1 MLRMVETSVIK
12 HLSFFVESIGPRPI
26 GSAGYHRAAEYIR
39 AAFRQSGL
47 RVEELQY
54 DCIDWQHERTVL
66 ESSSERLAAAA
77 NVFSPACDV
86 TAPTMAIGTTAQLE
100 TAEIAGKIVILCGDL
115 SSAPLIPLNCKVY
128 NTERDQHVNRLLAA
142 GEPAAVVGINLNPSF
157 TDSLIEDADF
167 AIPSA
172 TVPAEVGLRLLESI
186 GTPVHLRIEA
196 ERVPSQ
202 AQTIVGTKAGVSAER
217 IVLMAHYDTKINTPG
232 AWDNGS
238 GMAALLVLAEMLT
251 QKESELSLEFIAFG
265 DEEYWAYSDGLYAE
279 RYGSQMKDI
288 ILAINMDGIGQ
299 RLGTNNVALMTASEP
314 LRSLLDETM
323 KAYPGVIWT
332 DPWPQ
337 SNHSTFAWRGVPS
350 VALNARGVMSILHQ
364 PQDTMVWMSED
375 KLGEVVSLAD
385 DIVSAVRDKS
395 PAWARP

>member
-1 MLRMVETSVIK
+1 MLRTVGTSVIK

-26 GSAGYHRAAEYIR
+26 GSTGYHRAAEYIR

-47 RVEELQY
+47 QVEELQY
-54 DCIDWQHERTVL
+54 DFIDWQHERTVL
-66 ESSSERLAAAA
+66 ESSGERLAAAA

-100 TAEIAGKIVILCGDL
+100 AAEIAGKIVILCGDL

-202 AQTIVGTKAGVSAER
+202 AQTIVGTKAGVSAKR

-299 RLGTNNVALMTASEP
+299 RLGTNNVALMAASES

-350 VALNARGVMSILHQ
+350 VALNARGVMNILHQ

-385 DIVSAVRDKS
+385 DIISAVRDKS
-395 PAWARP
+395 PAWTRP